1 MAAIR
6 LAAPMPAK
14 PSWGPHP
21 SGRFCE
27 APFAYPILITF
38 RAVMSVAL
46 QTLPTRA
53 LVPGKTVAI
62 VNPQASSGAA
72 EKRWALVR
80 DALEVHFPGLETRYT
95 EGPNHAPELV
105 RDALAAGTE
114 TIVSFGGD
122 GTTNEV
128 LCGFVDERGENRF
141 PDATLAILAA
151 GTGGDFQ
158 RMFGRVKVQRQ
169 IDRMCTATP
178 RTVDYGMAYFTSP
191 DGRTT
196 ARPFLNIASIGVS
209 GEVARRVNSS
219 DSKLSAT
226 MKYVVGSLKGIA
238 HWRNVQVYVRYDDE
252 IEDRAPEPS
261 CRRVDLTL
269 GVVANGQYFG
279 AGMWVCPQAAIDD
292 GLFDCLEVTGMSR
305 TKLTATLAKVFGG
318 KHLRTRGIELRH
330 ATRVAFDPVWSE
342 ADVPIEIDG
351 EQVGTLPARF
361 ELKRRS
367 IKVRIQ

>member
-1 MAAIR
+1 
-6 LAAPMPAK
+6 
-14 PSWGPHP
+14 
-21 SGRFCE
+21 
-27 APFAYPILITF
+27 
-38 RAVMSVAL
+38 MSVVAL
-46 QTLPTRA
+46 QTLPTTS

-62 VNPQASSGAA
+62 VNPRASSGAA

-95 EGPNHAPELV
+95 EGPNHAGELV
-105 RDALAAGTE
+105 RRALESGTE

-128 LCGFVDERGENRF
+128 LCGVVDERGENRF

-169 IDRMCTATP
+169 IDRLCTAEP
-178 RTVDYGMAYFTSP
+178 RSVDYGFAYFTDP
-191 DGRTT
+191 DGHV
-196 ARPFLNIASIGVS
+196 AGRPFLNIASIGVS
-209 GEVARRVNSS
+209 GEVARRVNGSEG
-219 DSKLSAT
+219 KLGPT
-226 MKYVVGSLKGIA
+226 MKYLLGSVKGIA
-238 HWRNVQVYVRYDDE
+238 HWRNVQVFVRYDDE
-252 IEDRAPEPS
+252 IEDRAPDDG
-261 CRRVDLTL
+261 CRRIDLTL

-292 GLFDCLEVTGMSR
+292 GQFDCLEVTGMTR

-318 KHLRTRGIELRH
+318 KHMRTRGIELRH
-330 ATRVAFDPVWSE
+330 ASRVAFDPVWAG

-351 EQVGTLPARF
+351 EQVGRLPARF
-361 ELKRRS
+361 ELKRRA